1 MWLPSAP
8 CPGGGSCVSVVCLCL
23 ALSTQR
29 LAEPGIPQPESAHVT
44 LILCTC
50 IGLLVCLL
58 IGMVSSHIWLY
69 SDEVNAWKC
78 DVGKVGG
85 YSKTAVGKREEQDAC
100 SVVSQTSVLWTF
112 SRGLFP
118 GPAATLCLK
127 AQPRHVVLL
136 SWNGFTCS
144 HAAGGGLW
152 MLLCTLLLHQP
163 ASLSLASSWPGSLF
177 SSVSSTQNLEMYV
190 RATF

>member
-8 CPGGGSCVSVVCLCL
+8 CPGGGLCVSVVCLCL

-118 GPAATLCLK
+118 GPAATLCVWKHSQGTLC
-127 AQPRHVVLL
+127 
-136 SWNGFTCS
+136 CS
-144 HAAGGGLW
+144 LGMALPAA
-152 MLLCTLLLHQP
+152 MLLVVGSGCCSAPCFSISQLPSSTLLHLGQV
-163 ASLSLASSWPGSLF
+163 LF
-177 SSVSSTQNLEMYV
+177 SPLYLLPRTLRCM
-190 RATF
+190 